1 MTEMKLKEKHILII
15 AGLILL
21 LAIIIAFLMSGRRAN
36 LLIPDPADVSG
47 ASDAVR
53 AQIEEATQKVQA
65 RPSATNLGAL
75 GMVYHS
81 SANYTE
87 AAQCYNLAVMKD
99 KRNWIWNYYLGYLN
113 MEMGE
118 PAAAVEHFKRVTEI
132 NPELELAWYYLG
144 EEYKNLR
151 NNELAEKACNMAISG
166 NDTPPATKTSA
177 RTDHFSLSTY
187 AKFKLARL
195 YFDTGRVDEA
205 DKLLKDIIAQDYL
218 FGAAY
223 RLIGNICN
231 IKGETEAGEKYTT
244 RANDMVAFT
253 SPVDTLADKLAA
265 ISRSDLY
272 LLKKIDEAERSIHSD
287 WALKL
292 VEQGMKYLSGNKY
305 MQSKAIKIYLWKR
318 MNDKAIALA
327 GTHIQACSDDFTELK
342 NTGMLFY
349 QKSLH
354 QQALNYWEK
363 ALELKPVEPVISLYM
378 AKSLF
383 AIDRKD
389 HALQL
394 AEELTAQNRNNT
406 DVLADITG
414 LLFEFG
420 ENSKALSLLAGLK
433 QQAPSDPKV
442 LSISGEVAQANGEIK
457 KAVTLYEASLEKN
470 PEDLKVIR
478 NLGDLYLDMGMWNE
492 YILHYKASMVYHP
505 NNPEHLGRLGEA
517 LLNCPD
523 PSLRNVNEGKEYSER
538 AFTVYDCPPDI
549 LVSSGSHLAFAY
561 ALLGD
566 KQKAMATITKTIGI
580 GRSEKVSPASQAKL
594 ENFYKT
600 LQQIGE

>member
-1 MTEMKLKEKHILII
+1 MKLKEKHILLI
-15 AGLILL
+15 AGFILL
-21 LAIIIAFLMSGRRAN
+21 LAIIIALLVSGRRHST
-36 LLIPDPADVSG
+36 LMPDPADVSG

-65 RPSATNLGAL
+65 GPSATNLGNL

-81 SANYTE
+81 SANYVQ
-87 AAQCYNLAVMKD
+87 AAQCYSLAVLKE
-99 KRNWIWNYYLGYLN
+99 KRSWTWNYYLGYLN
-113 MEMGE
+113 MEMGN
-118 PAAAVEHFKRVTEI
+118 PAAAVEHFKRVTEM
-132 NPELELAWYYLG
+132 NPKLELAWYYLG

-151 NNELAEKACNMAISG
+151 DNELAEKAYNMIVSG
-166 NDTPPATKTSA
+166 KDTPPAAKTSA
-177 RTDHFSLSTY
+177 RTDHFPLSTY

-205 DKLLKDIIAQDYL
+205 DKLLKEIIAQESL

-223 RLIGNICN
+223 RLLGNICN
-231 IKGETEAGEKYTT
+231 INGETEAGEKYTT

-292 VEQGMKYLSGNKY
+292 VNQGMKYLPENKY

-318 MNDKAIALA
+318 MNEDANALVKN
-327 GTHIQACSDDFTELK
+327 HLQACSDDFTELK

-354 QQALNYWEK
+354 QQTVNYWEK
-363 ALELKPVEPVISLYM
+363 ALELKPGEPVIILYM

-383 AIDRKD
+383 ALNRKD
-389 HALQL
+389 QALQMV
-394 AEELTAQNRNNT
+394 EELTAQNRNNT
-406 DVLADITG
+406 DVLTDITG
-414 LLFEFG
+414 LFFEFG

-442 LSISGEVAQANGEIK
+442 LSISGEVAQANGENK
-457 KAVTLYEASLEKN
+457 KAITLYEASLERN

-478 NLGDLYLDMGMWNE
+478 NLGDLYLNQGMWND
-492 YILHYKASMVYHP
+492 YIRHYKASLVYHP

-580 GRSEKVSPASQAKL
+580 GRTEKVSAASQAKL